1 MKGLWGLILFVATLP
16 GSASAQTHTAIIPL
30 SPDGEPGVGLTG
42 EGNSRSHTFFRSDG
56 NERVAVWES
65 DGGAPG
71 PSYTL
76 EYTEFVYVLEGSLML
91 TDARGRKETFRPGD
105 AVLLPRGTEV
115 TWEQDE
121 RMREY
126 YVIFDVEESDEESS
140 ADGEPPTFIRLD
152 PNGGADGLTGEGLT
166 KSHTYFL
173 GPNRSSVGVWE
184 TAPQTDSEFFTPPFS
199 EVMIF
204 LSGTVTMTQPDGSEH
219 TFGAGDAVLVPKG
232 ATHKWSSDTL
242 RKFWIT
248 FDQEPRSETS
258 AQR

>member
-1 MKGLWGLILFVATLP
+1 MKSLWGLILLVATLAGSP
-16 GSASAQTHTAIIPL
+16 GAQTHTAIIPL

-42 EGNSRSHTFFRSDG
+42 EGDTRSHTFFRSDG
-56 NERVAVWES
+56 NERVAVWEADAVS
-65 DGGAPG
+65 YAP
-71 PSYTL
+71 YTL

-91 TDARGRKETFRPGD
+91 PDARGPKETFRPGE

-152 PNGGADGLTGEGLT
+152 TNGGADGLTEDGRT
-166 KSHTYFL
+166 KSHTYFR

-184 TAPQTDSEFFTPPFS
+184 TAPQTDSEYSTPQFS
-199 EVMIF
+199 EVMVF
-204 LSGTVTMTQPDGSEH
+204 LSGNVTLTQPDGSEH

-242 RKFWIT
+242 RKFWII
-248 FDQEPRSETS
+248 FDQEPRSETIP
-258 AQR
+258 RP

>member
-1 MKGLWGLILFVATLP
+1 MKGLWGLILLFATWA
-16 GSASAQTHTAIIPL
+16 GSASVQTHTAIIPL

-65 DGGAPG
+65 EAIPPG

-76 EYTEFVYVLEGSLML
+76 QYTEFVYVLEGSLML
-91 TDARGRKETFRPGD
+91 TDARGRKETFRPGE

-152 PNGGADGLTGEGLT
+152 PSGGADGLTGEGST
-166 KSHTYFL
+166 KSHTYFS

-184 TAPQTDSEFFTPPFS
+184 TAPLTDTEFYTPEFS
-199 EVMIF
+199 EVMVF
-204 LSGTVTMTQPDGSEH
+204 LSGNVTLTQPDGSEH
-219 TFGAGDAVLVPKG
+219 TFGAGDAVLIPKG
-232 ATHKWSSDTL
+232 ATHKWSSGTL
-242 RKFWIT
+242 RKFWII
-248 FDQEPRSETS
+248 FDQEPRSETNP
-258 AQR
+258 QP